1 MTRSATRGSGRL
13 PGRLRWL
20 FPTMRNV
27 LIRRSLRTIDFSG
40 IKSVLVVGAGDD
52 PYRHLF
58 PNSEA
63 YVTSDVAG
71 HPGRTDVVA
80 DAAALPFAEGRF
92 ECALATEVLEYVP
105 QPGRLAAEL
114 YRILAVGGTA
124 VVTVPFVFQDHGDYS
139 RLTARALGE
148 LFRHYAS
155 VRVYAQGNRFHTIVD
170 LITTAFSPF
179 PVLFPL
185 RVLSNLLFLAPARFA
200 TRDTKSTAPSGFLI
214 VARK

>member
-80 DAAALPFAEGRF
+80 DAAALPFVGTTTVEQHTPVWPHGPV
-92 ECALATEVLEYVP
+92 EV
-105 QPGRLAAEL
+105 
-114 YRILAVGGTA
+114 
-124 VVTVPFVFQDHGDYS
+124 
-139 RLTARALGE
+139 
-148 LFRHYAS
+148 
-155 VRVYAQGNRFHTIVD
+155 
-170 LITTAFSPF
+170 TT
-179 PVLFPL
+179 
-185 RVLSNLLFLAPARFA
+185 
-200 TRDTKSTAPSGFLI
+200 TR
-214 VARK
+214 